1 MDGVIEIDK
10 GFVVDVNKALT
21 GVGHRI
27 IKPDQLE
34 SVFSSYYYYEDKP
47 SQIASNSK
55 FNNQEP
61 PIWRRK

>member
-21 GVGHRI
+21 GAGHRI

-47 SQIASNSK
+47 SQIASIVN
-55 FNNQEP
+55 
-61 PIWRRK
+61 